1 MYYQKWRFD
10 EVMLVIQMCVGK
22 HELQDVLLNEGF
34 DVNITTNVLKK
45 KLGLRKLQLIPFI
58 VPIDGWP
65 KEGAVD

>member
-1 MYYQKWRFD
+1 
-10 EVMLVIQMCVGK
+10 MLVIQMCVGK

-58 VPIDGWP
+58 VPIDG
-65 KEGAVD
+65 